1 MLLGEVPVASNPPS
15 RVREGSPAPHGA
27 IWDVNGRN
35 ITLLLAHATKVE
47 VCLFDSAANRE
58 QERIALP
65 QSTDQVWHGYIPNVE
80 PGSVYGY
87 RVHMHR
93 GQARDAEAT
102 IHDRE
107 RRRRALQSIFVAGAV
122 GRCSECPTASACPLL
137 PDRGAQCAGGIYRV
151 KVTANARPR
160 PSRRRLAIKRRGRS
174 PRPTGS

>member
-87 RVHMHR
+87 RVHGPYAPRSGPGRR
-93 GQARDAEAT
+93 GDY
-102 IHDRE
+102 
-107 RRRRALQSIFVAGAV
+107 S
-122 GRCSECPTASACPLL
+122 
-137 PDRGAQCAGGIYRV
+137 
-151 KVTANARPR
+151 RPR
-160 PSRRRLAIKRRGRS
+160 ASPTRTSIYLCCRSGRAMLRV
-174 PRPTGS
+174 PNGICLPTIA